1 MLDLFNL
8 VRVEETLGRSDPFS
22 LYKEPV
28 SHFMRD
34 PGEQLPRLSARGRRG
49 NVYGGQRNVPPFPP
63 KVTSIEILS
72 LHLILLSLQGS
83 GHFQRFLF

>member
-8 VRVEETLGRSDPFS
+8 ARVEETLGRSNPSS

-34 PGEQLPRLSARGRRG
+34 PGEQIPRLSARGRCG
-49 NVYGGQRNVPPFPP
+49 NVYGGPRNVLPFPP

-72 LHLILLSLQGS
+72 LHLILLSLQVTG
-83 GHFQRFLF
+83 F